1 MIFQQYRELR
11 DIPNK
16 SGFEFIGIDNNDN
29 EIECVVNKNPA
40 GCHSVYD
47 NNGNPVF
54 MKLKSWRKKWNTKLR

>member
-1 MIFQQYRELR
+1 MISQNLIELR

-16 SGFEFIGIDNNDN
+16 VGFTFIGIDNEDN
-29 EIECVVNKNPA
+29 EIECIVNKNPA

-54 MKLKSWRKKWNTKLR
+54 MKLKFWRQK